1 MSRADKTLTA
11 ITWEL
16 TLDETDSRLRELKMT
31 VLCASRPESEAQAQL
46 GPFVR
51 KHVAFVLSY
60 RFSRHGELS
69 PLAPPAEVA
78 KILR

>member
-1 MSRADKTLTA
+1 
-11 ITWEL
+11 
-16 TLDETDSRLRELKMT
+16 MT

-69 PLAPPAEVA
+69 PLDPPAEVA
-78 KILR
+78 KLLR